1 MPDEITT
8 KYPADWSRFTSTEKR
23 QWRFSGWRRSV
34 EQAAYS
40 SPEAKT
46 ASTARLERLIT
57 AYNVEEPDRVPI
69 SGAVGML
76 PLLEAG
82 LDYRTSIYHPEK
94 AAAAIRKFN
103 REHAEELDCLASWAF
118 VGIAAPALD
127 ILDIKMY
134 AYPGR
139 GMPTDALGFQFVE
152 GEYML
157 EGEYDALIRDPSDFW
172 LRTYLPRVFGAFK
185 PLARLSPLTDIV
197 EINSMQLWALAR
209 SDVQDTLQRLL
220 DAGKELGRF
229 QELGAIEQTE
239 AQLHGFPPAPR
250 AFFAKAPFDTIGD
263 TLRGTRQVIM
273 DMFRQ
278 PDKLL
283 RALDVVADLTV
294 RSILDSPS
302 VAESVVV
309 RFPLHKGA
317 DGWMSEEQF
326 LRFYW
331 PTLRRVVQALVEE
344 GLLVSL
350 FAEGSFDSRLELVN
364 EFPKGAITWQFD
376 RTDMAKAK
384 RLLGGR
390 CSIEGNIPSSLLV
403 AGSPADMMEACRGLI
418 ETCAP
423 GGGYILGPGAIP
435 EHPKLENLKA
445 MAQAAR
451 EYGKYLSA

>member
-1 MPDEITT
+1 MPEITT
-8 KYPADWSRFTSTEKR
+8 QYPPDWSQLNCAQKR
-23 QWRFSGWRRSV
+23 QWRFAGWRRAV
-34 EQAAYS
+34 EQTPYS
-40 SPEAKT
+40 NPDAK
-46 ASTARLERLIT
+46 ASAIARAERLIA
-57 AYNVEEPDRVPI
+57 AYNLEEPDRVPL

-76 PLLEAG
+76 PLLAAG
-82 LDYRTSIYHPEK
+82 LDYRTSVYHPEK
-94 AAAAIRKFN
+94 AVVAIREFN
-103 REHAEELDCLASWAF
+103 REHAAELDCLASWGF

-139 GMPTDALGFQFVE
+139 GMPADALGFQFVE

-157 EGEYDALIRDPSDFW
+157 ENEYDAFIRDPSDFW
-172 LRTYLPRVFGAFK
+172 LRTYLPRVFGSFE

-209 SDVQDTLQRLL
+209 PDVQDMLQRLL
-220 DAGKELGRF
+220 DAGKELMRF
-229 QELGAIEQTE
+229 RELGAIERTE
-239 AQLHGFPPAPR
+239 AQVHGFPPAPG

-283 RALDVVADLTV
+283 RALDVVADLTI
-294 RSILDSPS
+294 RSILDSPN
-302 VAESVVV
+302 VAGSLVV

-331 PTLRRVVQALVEE
+331 PTLRRVVDALVEE

-350 FAEGSFDSRLELVN
+350 FAEGSYDSRLEFVN

-376 RTDMAKAK
+376 RTDMSKAK
-384 RLLGGR
+384 RLLGDT

-403 AGSPADMMEACRGLI
+403 AGSPADMTEACRGLI

-435 EHPKLENLKA
+435 ENPKLENLKA

-451 EYGKYLSA
+451 DYGAYRPA